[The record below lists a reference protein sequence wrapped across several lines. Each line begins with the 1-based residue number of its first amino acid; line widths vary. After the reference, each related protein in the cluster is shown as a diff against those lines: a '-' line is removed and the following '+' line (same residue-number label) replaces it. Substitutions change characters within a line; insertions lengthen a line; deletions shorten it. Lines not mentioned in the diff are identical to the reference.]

1 MPKIAIAYKKNQTR
15 VVAPLLRP
23 APLPFALVLW
33 SFSIFQLFKMAYAA
47 EPVAKR
53 LKSEADDDEVVYLK
67 TVQVLLVLVLV
78 IVLVFSLEV
87 TCWLSTSGLQK

>member
-1 MPKIAIAYKKNQTR
+1 
-15 VVAPLLRP
+15 
-23 APLPFALVLW
+23 
-33 SFSIFQLFKMAYAA
+33 MAYAA